1 MEDLSF
7 LLPIREFPDK
17 GTKWLLEF
25 GENVE
30 GLLKIVANDLV
41 ERLDFS
47 RLEQVNQTFIPDNL
61 RKQESDV
68 LYLVPFHSEEL
79 GEVWIYVL
87 IEHQS
92 TPSDVMGFR
101 ILFYMTQIWDAQR
114 RKWEDNKIPQ
124 TQWRFRP
131 ILPIVLYTGS
141 ERWEA
146 PIKLEALMDVP
157 EELRRFVPSFD
168 TLFLNVKGEEERDF
182 LQMEHPLSWLLA
194 AIRQENADK
203 ATFAYMLRR
212 AVERLSQLPEEEI
225 HQWTRA
231 MYYLVLLIYHRRP
244 PTEHVELREIVEQNI
259 KDRRRRKEME
269 EMGQTIA
276 DTLIQEGK
284 EIGEKQGQERGE
296 LKAKREDLL
305 KLIQLRFNSVP
316 QSVVKKVRSIRRI
329 DRLDA
334 LFEKAAIAKSLSE
347 IETV

>member
-7 LLPIREFPDK
+7 LLPVREFPDK

-114 RKWEDNKIPQ
+114 RRWEDNKIPQ

-141 ERWEA
+141 KSWES

-182 LQMEHPLSWLLA
+182 LQMEHPLCWLLA
-194 AIRQENADK
+194 ALRQENSDK
-203 ATFAYMLRR
+203 TTFAQVLRR
-212 AVERLSQLPEEEI
+212 AVESLSQLPEEEL

-244 PTEHVELREIVEQNI
+244 PTEHIELREIVEQNV
-259 KDRRRRKEME
+259 KDRSHPRVNRMTASSMKLSNKTLKIEDDERRLKKWHKPLQSTSFRK
-269 EMGQTIA
+269 
-276 DTLIQEGK
+276 GK
-284 EIGEKQGQERGE
+284 K
-296 LKAKREDLL
+296 LAKSKAKSGVNSRQSARTSSNSYNSDLT
-305 KLIQLRFNSVP
+305 
-316 QSVVKKVRSIRRI
+316 
-329 DRLDA
+329 
-334 LFEKAAIAKSLSE
+334 LFRNLL
-347 IETV
+347 